1 MDGFSR
7 EVLNKIPLADATL
20 QVLSFALEDSFLEE
34 IYQKNRG
41 RNYTKVISFPLMV
54 KLIGDALLQD
64 KSGRR
69 VFEKAHQQKS
79 LQASVKAAYGKL
91 GRLPVAVSTA
101 FLEGAS
107 QRVRALFPE
116 GCQETALPASLAG
129 FTGIVVDGKATKKI
143 PHRLKPL
150 RAESV
155 GGLVGGRG
163 LVACHLQS
171 GLVLGMEADEDGD
184 ANETPW
190 LPQLTEKVRAG
201 NPGPRLWI
209 ADRQFGY
216 PSTLEVF
223 SRADDAFVVRYSK
236 AIPFFSDESHA
247 PREGKDKVGRSYVE
261 EWGWLGTPT
270 LRQRRYLRRI
280 RVRRGTAEE
289 LIVVTS
295 FLDADRYPATD
306 LLEVYRER
314 TNIEYVFQRI
324 TEIFALRRLIGTSP
338 RATLFQLSLCLVL
351 YNVLQLV
358 RAYVAKAN
366 AKEVATVSPKKLLE
380 DMRAQLT
387 TCFVILEVGALTDCL
402 RKPGTVED
410 MKQFLSE
417 RLDVWENRW
426 TKAKR
431 HKNRPEKPKRQRCH
445 DSAFRILQKAKAKT
459 KKSNE

>member
-1 MDGFSR
+1 
-7 EVLNKIPLADATL
+7 
-20 QVLSFALEDSFLEE
+20 
-34 IYQKNRG
+34 
-41 RNYTKVISFPLMV
+41 
-54 KLIGDALLQD
+54 
-64 KSGRR
+64 
-69 VFEKAHQQKS
+69 
-79 LQASVKAAYGKL
+79 
-91 GRLPVAVSTA
+91 
-101 FLEGAS
+101 
-107 QRVRALFPE
+107 
-116 GCQETALPASLAG
+116 
-129 FTGIVVDGKATKKI
+129 
-143 PHRLKPL
+143 
-150 RAESV
+150 
-155 GGLVGGRG
+155 
-163 LVACHLQS
+163 
-171 GLVLGMEADEDGD
+171 
-184 ANETPW
+184 
-190 LPQLTEKVRAG
+190 
-201 NPGPRLWI
+201 
-209 ADRQFGY
+209 
-216 PSTLEVF
+216 
-223 SRADDAFVVRYSK
+223 VVRYSK
-236 AIPFFSDESHA
+236 AIPFFADESRA
-247 PREGKDKVGRSYVE
+247 SREGKDKVGRSYVE

-280 RVRRGTAEE
+280 RVRRGTDEE

-358 RAYVAKAN
+358 RAYIANAN

-387 TCFVILEVGALTDCL
+387 TCFVIVEVGALTDCL

-417 RLDVWENRW
+417 RLEVWEDRW

-445 DSAFRILQKAKAKT
+445 DSAFRILQKAKTKT